1 MSVAAIAAANTKA
14 LWYLT
19 RGSGIVSLLL
29 LTVSTVLGITT
40 ALRWASRRW
49 PRFIIEGLHKNASLL
64 AVVFLAIHIVTAI
77 ADGYVPIR
85 WIDAVLPFGSQYR
98 PFWLG
103 LGALAFDL
111 MLAVI
116 ITSLLRV
123 RIGHRVWRAVHWM
136 AYALWPIAV
145 IHGLGTG
152 SDSTQPWML
161 VIDVACIAA
170 VAAAVFARF
179 VVPTTTDRAN
189 TRPTPVRSHA

>member
-1 MSVAAIAAANTKA
+1 MMIVAAQSTKA

-49 PRFIIEGLHKNASLL
+49 PRFVVEGLHKNASLL
-64 AVVFLAIHIVTAI
+64 AVVFLGIHIVTAI

-85 WIDAVLPFGSQYR
+85 WIDAVLPFASQYK
-98 PFWLG
+98 PFWMG

-116 ITSLLRV
+116 VTSLLRV
-123 RIGHRVWRAVHWM
+123 RIGHRVWRAVHWT

-161 VIDVACIAA
+161 ILDVACIAA
-170 VAAAVFARF
+170 VAAAVFARSAGY
-179 VVPTTTDRAN
+179 VATDRAN
-189 TRPTPVRSHA
+189 TVVGGRV